1 MINSEG
7 LNKIENTYADGKTS
21 TININ
26 EMPYF
31 DKEQYDF
38 FDEKDFGKY
47 IQDIERSVRM
57 SFEYRQLISY
67 LKNTEA
73 MNTCTFLE
81 NLVQMPDSK
90 IKIEIHHS
98 PLTLYDI
105 VSAVV
110 KRRMHDKEDTDIF
123 LVANE
128 VMYLHYLG
136 WVGLVPVSESVH
148 ELIHNQYIFV
158 PTNIVRGNFRAF
170 VDNYYDYISPDTLDA
185 LDNAEEMTKE
195 YLEHLDQNNQIS
207 TQMNIFNIHQTY
219 IKTGHIDKDSI
230 TNTRNKI
237 KTRIDDIK
245 TNKRV
250 MYDVVAPENFKG

>member
-1 MINSEG
+1 MAGWLASDRILAGTERRSDLYG
-7 LNKIENTYADGKTS
+7 VQRIADAQIALNPVPPTL
-21 TININ
+21 
-26 EMPYF
+26 
-31 DKEQYDF
+31 
-38 FDEKDFGKY
+38 FGWLPFKY
-47 IQDIERSVRM
+47 GR
-57 SFEYRQLISY
+57 
-67 LKNTEA
+67 NG
-73 MNTCTFLE
+73 
-81 NLVQMPDSK
+81 
-90 IKIEIHHS
+90 
-98 PLTLYDI
+98 
-105 VSAVV
+105 
-110 KRRMHDKEDTDIF
+110 KEDTDIF

-237 KTRIDDIK
+237 KTR
-245 TNKRV
+245 NRNL
-250 MYDVVAPENFKG
+250 YGY